1 MHITDILAESRIY
14 VDRTGD
20 AVRTKFEAL
29 RVLSEMLAPALDTD
43 RQRVE
48 SLLVKRENLQS
59 TGIGDGVAIPHASLE
74 AAPRRSAAL
83 LLCPQGVPFDAVDG
97 ESVHIII
104 GVVGPK
110 EATSEHLRV
119 LARISRLLRDDGTRR
134 ALAASETAQAAY
146 ALIERRDQVL
156 G

>member
-14 VDRTGD
+14 VDRTGE
-20 AVRTKFEAL
+20 AVRNKHEAL
-29 RVLSEMLAPALDTD
+29 KVLAEMLAPALDTD

-48 SLLVKRENLQS
+48 NLLVERENLQS

-83 LLCPQGVPFDAVDG
+83 LLCPKGVPFDAVDG
-97 ESVHIII
+97 ENVCIII

-119 LARISRLLRDDGTRR
+119 LARISRLLRDEGTRR
-134 ALAASETAQAAY
+134 ALAASETAEDAF
-146 ALIERRDQVL
+146 ALIQRRDQVL